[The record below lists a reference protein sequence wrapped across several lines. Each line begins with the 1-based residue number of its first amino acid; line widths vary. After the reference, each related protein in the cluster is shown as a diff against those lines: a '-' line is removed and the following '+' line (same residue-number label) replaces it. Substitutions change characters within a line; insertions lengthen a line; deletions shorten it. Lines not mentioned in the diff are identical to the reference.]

1 MIEISAFLD
10 ELFSYTIIFPAFV
23 LCYLPMRDQL
33 RLHLPILGLL
43 FAGIYCVLST
53 VGSYLTCRFG
63 LDNNTLFYPVLII
76 CFLFYHATVRVDLSR
91 SLCVYVSICALM
103 SFISNIAAAFECAF
117 FPEAQIN
124 QISPINTIFSLG
136 FGSVMAVT
144 LASPLLR
151 YGTKLVNEF
160 GLRPIWYVMA
170 WLMGG
175 FLLINI
181 GLQPTYYSVLRE
193 GTVFIS
199 YCAILGMMFALQLAI
214 FFFFYQI
221 VMTMMALETERQRV
235 RILEVQEKQFQNQ
248 QAYLADTSRM
258 RHDLRH
264 TILALKGM
272 ADAGDQA
279 GIADYLD
286 RYVKSMPVN
295 EVTNYCASNA
305 VNATLNHFAHA
316 AREEGIRTIWR
327 INLPDKCPVSDM
339 DLCSILGNI
348 LENAFRACKNVP
360 ESDRSIRLTVTTMDE
375 PNLYIVAANT
385 FDGKVRRKGSTY
397 LSTREGGTG
406 MGLTSI
412 TLTAEKY
419 GGSAHFHH
427 EGCVFCTDVRIPLDG
442 AVEVES
448 GKWKVES

>member
-10 ELFSYTIIFPAFV
+10 ELFSYTVLFPSFV

-43 FAGIYCVLST
+43 FAGIYCVLSM

-124 QISPINTIFSLG
+124 QVSPINTIFSLG

-144 LASPLLR
+144 LAFPLLR

-199 YCAILGMMFALQLAI
+199 YCAILGMMFALQLAM
-214 FFFFYQI
+214 FFFFYRT

-235 RILEVQEKQFQNQ
+235 RILEVQEKQFQSQ

-448 GKWKVES
+448 GKLKVES

>member
-10 ELFSYTIIFPAFV
+10 ELFSYTVLFPSFV

-43 FAGIYCVLST
+43 FAGIYCVLSM

-124 QISPINTIFSLG
+124 QVSPINTIFSLG

-144 LASPLLR
+144 LAFPLLR

-199 YCAILGMMFALQLAI
+199 YCAILGMMFSLQLAV

-327 INLPDKCPVSDM
+327 INLPDKCPVLDM

-442 AVEVES
+442 GQGS
-448 GKWKVES
+448 

>member
-124 QISPINTIFSLG
+124 QVSPINTIFSLG

-144 LASPLLR
+144 LAFPLLR

-279 GIADYLD
+279 GIADFLD

-442 AVEVES
+442 
-448 GKWKVES
+448 GQGPG